1 MIDGSN
7 VLAEPGPLSNT
18 GDASAFPVR
27 WVGKT

>member
-18 GDASAFPVR
+18 GNTSAFPIN
-27 WVGKT
+27 WVAKS